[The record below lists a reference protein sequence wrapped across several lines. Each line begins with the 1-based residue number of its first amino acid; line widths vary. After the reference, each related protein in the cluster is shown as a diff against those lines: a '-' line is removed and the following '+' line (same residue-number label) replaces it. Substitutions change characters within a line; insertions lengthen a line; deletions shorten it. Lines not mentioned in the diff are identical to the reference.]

1 MSLPRPVESVRADRC
16 DRSRAATARQSWLG
30 AGCATRDAE
39 RPPARY
45 RNRASVPR
53 ALQVP
58 LHGAMLAEGSRSH
71 HAVLQ
76 RRAQKGLRLHADWR
90 EPDFGY
96 LAQPETVRDPEATDP
111 RDAGEPDHRRTR
123 SRQSARALQL

>member
-1 MSLPRPVESVRADRC
+1 MPLSRLIESVRADRC
-16 DRSRAATARQSWLG
+16 DRGRPATARQSRLG

-39 RPPARY
+39 RSPARY
-45 RNRASVPR
+45 RNRPSVPR

-58 LHGAMLAEGSRSH
+58 LHGALLAERSRSH

-76 RRAQKGLRLHADWR
+76 RRAQEGLRLYADWR
-90 EPDFGY
+90 EPDFRY

-123 SRQSARALQL
+123 PRQSARALQL